1 MEINGKPVCGRPS
14 IKPTAEFFD
23 SVSSLG
29 KVYDEDPYMTVYTFR
44 DNIYSMYG
52 KCLTAPDEE
61 YAGSWI
67 ELIDGPQKAM
77 LIDTGFGIGN
87 LKGLVHRLIGDKE
100 LIVVNT
106 HCHSD
111 HSGGNSQFGQVYC
124 FEYEEPDLRAQ
135 MNEERFNAECER
147 FSKNKNYCKADMLP
161 FKEYEIIPCKNNTV
175 FDLGDGHLVEM
186 IFLPGHTA
194 GGCVFLD
201 KKNRIL
207 FSGDAIMGPNQ
218 NIGFR
223 SVRYHENIKV
233 TAYRNE
239 LVKLAGRLD
248 EFDILFSGHRKFMMD
263 KSVVTDVLQACN
275 DIIDDPDCNEVYEMM
290 MGHLVKIHTVGAIG
304 MTYADDQI

>member
-14 IKPTAEFFD
+14 IQPTADFFD
-23 SVSSLG
+23 NVSQMG
-29 KVYDEDPYMTVYTFR
+29 RVYEEDPYMTVYSFR
-44 DNIYSMYG
+44 EGIYSMYG

-67 ELIDGPQKAM
+67 ELIDGPDRAM
-77 LIDTGFGIGN
+77 LIDTGFGIGD
-87 LKGLVHRLIGDKE
+87 LKSLVHKLIGDKE

-106 HCHSD
+106 HYHSD
-111 HSGGNSQFGQVYC
+111 HSGGNSQFGKVYC
-124 FEYEEPDLRAQ
+124 YECEEPELKAQ
-135 MNEERFNAECER
+135 LSEEHWNEERKRYANN
-147 FSKNKNYCKADMLP
+147 SNYNEADMLP
-161 FKEYEIIPCKNNTV
+161 FKEYDIVSCKNNTV
-175 FDLGDGHLVEM
+175 FDLGRDHLIEM
-186 IFLPGHTA
+186 FFLPGHTA

-223 SVRYHENIKV
+223 SIYYPENIKV

-239 LVKLAGRLD
+239 LVKLAARLD
-248 EFDILFSGHRKFMMD
+248 EFDIIFSGHRKFMMD
-263 KSVVTDVLQACN
+263 KTVVTDVLQACN
-275 DIIDDPDCNEVYEMM
+275 DIINDPDCNEVYEMM

-304 MTYADDQI
+304 MTYADEQI